1 MTMAAGMAERR
12 DVPRETNPLVLFL
25 AELAVALAE
34 RERDAQERRAT
45 MTVVDG
51 KRGGKAA

>member
-1 MTMAAGMAERR
+1 VSERR

-45 MTVVDG
+45 MTVISG
-51 KRGGKAA
+51 KREGGKAA